1 GPRPNCARRRPA
13 SQLGVCKLLGML
25 IMFSRLAWISV
36 LFVGNQIRR
45 MQGRPKPEPQG
56 LRLITRIAMALVFV
70 YGLWLLWYFVST

>member
-1 GPRPNCARRRPA
+1 M
-13 SQLGVCKLLGML
+13 SKFLGLLIL
-25 IMFSRLAWISV
+25 LALVAWISV